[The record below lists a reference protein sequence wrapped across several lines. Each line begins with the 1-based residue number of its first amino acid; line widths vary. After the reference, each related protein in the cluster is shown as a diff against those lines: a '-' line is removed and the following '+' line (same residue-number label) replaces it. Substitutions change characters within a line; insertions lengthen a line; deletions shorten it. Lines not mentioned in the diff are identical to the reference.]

1 MKTLEWIISRRGVF
15 YKYLII
21 NLLIFLIITT
31 FFHPA
36 QCQKESVLRNEIQFI
51 ESDSITVGAERTESY
66 FDLLKGKSIGIVCN
80 HTSMAGNVHL
90 LDTLVSAGF
99 AVKVVFTP
107 EHGFRGGKEAG
118 AAIDDETDSK
128 TGVRIIS
135 LYGNK
140 KKPVQEDLSGINVLL
155 FDIQDV
161 GVRFYT
167 YISTLTYVMEAAADI
182 GIPVIVT
189 DRPNPNGFYI
199 DGPVLDTN
207 FKSFVGLH
215 PVPVV
220 YGMTIGEYAMMANE
234 EGWIGDKKCNL
245 TVIPMSGYNHRMLVS
260 LPVRPSPNLP
270 CWQAVY
276 LYPSLCFF
284 EGTII
289 SVGRGTEFPFQV
301 FGHPGYLIGSY
312 AFIPKKIPG
321 VAEKPPYENEECF
334 GGNVTGFAED
344 YATHEQHLC
353 LFWLISAYNFFKDSE
368 NFFTPYFDKLAGTDR
383 LRLDIQSGKS
393 EDEIRK
399 GWETDLSAFKK
410 IRSKYLLYP

>member
-1 MKTLEWIISRRGVF
+1 MKTLACISSRRCIFHKTFIV
-15 YKYLII
+15 I
-21 NLLIFLIITT
+21 LLIYTMIASFI
-31 FFHPA
+31 HQAEA
-36 QCQKESVLRNEIQFI
+36 QDGSDSSNEIQFT
-51 ESDSITVGAERTESY
+51 DSELITVGAENTESY
-66 FDLLKGKSIGIVCN
+66 FGLLSGKQVGIVCN
-80 HTSMAGNVHL
+80 HTSLIGNVHL
-90 LDTLVSAGF
+90 LDTLIRAGF
-99 AVKVVFTP
+99 TIKVVFTP
-107 EHGFRGGKEAG
+107 EHGFRGGTEAG
-118 AAIDDETDSK
+118 EVIEDETDSK
-128 TGVRIIS
+128 TGVRIVS

-140 KKPVQEDLSGINVLL
+140 KMPAPEDLNGIDVLL

-167 YISTLTYVMEAAADI
+167 YISTLSYVMQAAADK

-199 DGPVLDTN
+199 DGPVLDSN

-220 YGMTIGEYAMMANE
+220 YGMTIGEYAAMINE

-245 TVIPMSGYNHRMLVS
+245 TVIPMDGYDHRMLVS

-270 CWQAVY
+270 CWQSIY

-301 FGHPGYLIGSY
+301 FGHPEYLVGSY
-312 AFIPKKIPG
+312 AFIPRKIPG
-321 VAEKPPYENEECF
+321 VSEKPPYAGEECF
-334 GGNVTGFAED
+334 GGNITGFAEE
-344 YATHEQHLC
+344 YANHEQHLF
-353 LFWLISAYNFFKDSE
+353 LFWLISTYGFFKDSG

-399 GWETDLSAFKK
+399 GWEADLSAFKN